1 MKALVVCLAL
11 AISVGCIHD
20 SYHCETDS
28 DCNLG
33 EGGRC
38 EANHVCTALDA
49 ACPLTMRSYSQH
61 SDDLSGTCFV
71 GQLADENLCAP
82 GQPPAVPT
90 GCAQTVCSALPSCC
104 TSGWSEACVLE
115 AQQKCNDVVCDTRLA
130 IAATHGAKP
139 VEIFDARWDGS
150 KWTVTEHDELGTAA
164 AYLAPAPGTTDP
176 RFAAFATFDPMA
188 QTHPSALAIGTQM
201 FAVDA
206 SRDYH
211 DIASLDFDR
220 DLRDTLLLDYA
231 DADAR
236 TQLVQVLKLDTGDT
250 RDIDTGVSTR
260 MAWGAVADASGFVD
274 GYPDGVAANANTY
287 KTLVN
292 SELNQSKS
300 RTLDT
305 GIASG
310 FDTNNT
316 TGGGGAVRSFTWAD
330 LDGDGSLDLVAFG
343 NAVNVHTAPISEV
356 PLVQMDCS
364 PPTTSL
370 SCLPA
375 DVSFN
380 GAVLPTAAGPRILA
394 APYLGTPTQQRVLY
408 EIAVNAD
415 GTIAVDT
422 LKLKSSPC
430 TTCGIEA
437 VIVRDFDGD
446 HIPDILVIDNQ
457 MSFNMALSRTDATLH
472 TFGEPIPFPS
482 IAPPFT
488 LMRVSASG
496 APR

>member
-1 MKALVVCLAL
+1 VKLLLCLVL
-11 AISVGCIHD
+11 VGCIQD
-20 SYHCETDS
+20 SYHCEIDS

-38 EANHVCTALDA
+38 EANHVCTELSTS
-49 ACPLTMRSYSQH
+49 CPLTMRSYSAH
-61 SDDLSGTCFV
+61 SDELSGTCFA
-71 GQLADENLCAP
+71 GQVDNENLCAP
-82 GQPPAVPT
+82 GQPPAAAT
-90 GCAQTVCSALPSCC
+90 GCAATVCTALPSCC
-104 TSGWSEACVLE
+104 TTEWSEACVIE

-130 IAATHGAKP
+130 ITATRGAKAA
-139 VEIFDARWDGS
+139 EIFDAQWDGS
-150 KWTVTEHDELGTAA
+150 KWTVVEHPELGTAA
-164 AYLAPAPGTTDP
+164 AYLAPAPGTTGP
-176 RFAAFATFDPMA
+176 RFSAFATFDPVV
-188 QTHPSALAIGTQM
+188 QLHPSELDVLASTGTQ
-201 FAVDA
+201 AIVVDP

-211 DIASLDFDR
+211 DILSLDFDR
-220 DLRDTLLLDYA
+220 DLRDTMVLDYA

-236 TQLVQVLKLDTGDT
+236 TQLVQVLKLDNGDT

-305 GIASG
+305 GITSE

-316 TGGGGAVRSFTWAD
+316 VGGGGAVRSFTWSD
-330 LDGDGSLDLVAFG
+330 LDGNGSLDLVAFG
-343 NAVNVHTAPISEV
+343 NAVNVHTAPIDEV

-364 PPTTSL
+364 PPTTTL
-370 SCLPA
+370 SCLPI

-380 GAVLPTAAGPRILA
+380 GAVLPTAAGQRVLA
-394 APYLGTPTQQRVLY
+394 APYLGVATQQRVVY
-408 EIAVNAD
+408 EITVNAD
-415 GTIAVDT
+415 ATITVDT
-422 LKLKSSPC
+422 LKLKGSC
-430 TTCGIEA
+430 TTCGVEA

-446 HIPDILVIDNQ
+446 HIPDILVIDSE

-482 IAPPFT
+482 IDPPFT
-488 LMRVSASG
+488 LMRVSVTG